1 MKVINI
7 GLSVLL
13 SMGLAISPLYANDDV
28 SLEETE
34 VEKEDSNT
42 DVEAY
47 AQEKSVLYTLSTSD
61 GITDYTLNNGDT
73 KTVRLKVTDEKGQE
87 TNNYTYRMVNYSSDL
102 YVTNQNGKVS
112 YNVDQPG
119 NLNELTITKDG
130 ADKGFISFIVNVGD
144 QELNLQLNFIPN
156 NTITATLNAGVSYQI
171 E

>member
-47 AQEKSVLYTLSTSD
+47 AQEKSVLYTLGLTSNLV
-61 GITDYTLNNGDT
+61 TL
-73 KTVRLKVTDEKGQE
+73 L
-87 TNNYTYRMVNYSSDL
+87 
-102 YVTNQNGKVS
+102 
-112 YNVDQPG
+112 
-119 NLNELTITKDG
+119 
-130 ADKGFISFIVNVGD
+130 
-144 QELNLQLNFIPN
+144 
-156 NTITATLNAGVSYQI
+156 
-171 E
+171 

>member
-42 DVEAY
+42 EVEAY

-61 GITDYTLNNGDT
+61 GITDYILNNGDT

-87 TNNYTYRMVNYSSDL
+87 QIIIRIVWLIIVRIYMLQIKMV
-102 YVTNQNGKVS
+102 KFH
-112 YNVDQPG
+112 
-119 NLNELTITKDG
+119 IMW
-130 ADKGFISFIVNVGD
+130 ISLGI
-144 QELNLQLNFIPN
+144 
-156 NTITATLNAGVSYQI
+156 
-171 E
+171 